1 MSTKISRGEYMFG
14 LGQMIGLLLISLL
27 FGAIVQSFGKRRNQ
41 TELGNIG
48 LVSCTVV
55 TFLAGFM
62 GIHLI
67 VGLATMTGFIV
78 AINAKK

>member
-1 MSTKISRGEYMFG
+1 MFG